1 MTEYILRIGVALV
14 LLFFG
19 AEWLVRG
26 SAALA
31 LRLGVTPL
39 VIGLTVVAYGTST
52 PELLVSS
59 MAALN
64 GQGDLAVGNVVGS
77 NIFNICVILGLS
89 ALVTPLQVKMQL
101 IRLDTPVMIGVS
113 LLFVALFWD
122 FRISRVEAGL
132 LMVAIVAYTVMAVV
146 LARKEVSAEVR
157 AEFAESVPR
166 QPGKLWLD
174 LALIVGGL
182 AVLVVG
188 SWLLVTNAVELARL
202 LGLSEAVIGLTIIA
216 AGTSMPELATSV
228 VAARRKQAEIAIGNV
243 VGSNI
248 YNLLA
253 ILGFSGLLSPLHAPN
268 IKALDLSVMLASA
281 VALLPLMWTGFVLKR
296 WEGALLLA
304 AYGGYLYVLWPK

>member
-1 MTEYILRIGVALV
+1 MTEFILWIGAALA

-39 VIGLTVVAYGTST
+39 VIGLTVVAFGTST
-52 PELLVSS
+52 PELVVSTV
-59 MAALN
+59 AALK
-64 GQGDLAVGNVVGS
+64 GQGDIAVGNVVGS

-89 ALVTPLQVKMQL
+89 ALLAPLKVKMQL
-101 IRLDTPVMIGVS
+101 IRLDTPIMIGVS
-113 LLFVALFWD
+113 LLFFALFRD

-132 LMVAIVAYTVMAVV
+132 LVFGIVVYTVANVV
-146 LARKEVSAEVR
+146 LARREVSAEVR
-157 AEFAESVPR
+157 AEFAEAVPR
-166 QPGKLWLD
+166 KPGKLWLD
-174 LALIVGGL
+174 LLLIAGGL

-188 SWLLVTNAVELARL
+188 SRLLVTNAVGLARL
-202 LGLSEAVIGLTIIA
+202 LGISEAVIGLTIIA

-228 VAARRKQAEIAIGNV
+228 VAALRKQADIAIGNV

-253 ILGFSGLLSPLHAPN
+253 IIGVSGLLSPLHAPG
-268 IKALDLSVMLASA
+268 IKAFDLYLMLGTAA
-281 VALLPLMWTGFVLKR
+281 ALLPLMWTGLVLKR
-296 WEGALLLA
+296 WEGALLVA
-304 AYGGYLYVLWPK
+304 AYGGYIYVLWPK